1 MTMAE
6 YSSETKKDC
15 KHPRRKDLTQ
25 GLGKERN
32 LYCPDCKSHWY
43 KGRFWTAAEW
53 DAYVNDI

>member
-1 MTMAE
+1 MAE